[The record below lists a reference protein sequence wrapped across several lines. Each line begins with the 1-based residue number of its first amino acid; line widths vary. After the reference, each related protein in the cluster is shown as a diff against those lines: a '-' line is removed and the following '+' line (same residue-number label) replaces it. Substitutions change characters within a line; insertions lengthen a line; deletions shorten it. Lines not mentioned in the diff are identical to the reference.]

1 MQSKV
6 SKYCGVV
13 RIRLGIPKLSG
24 AISACGEEYLAGRV
38 VIDRPD
44 WIKVSF
50 ELGLF
55 DKCLIFYLV
64 PCNLPSISSAID
76 PLIDQIE
83 VGCNRLAFR
92 IVGILC
98 NVVVADLSI
107 GFGLECK

>member
-1 MQSKV
+1 MSV
-6 SKYCGVV
+6 
-13 RIRLGIPKLSG
+13 
-24 AISACGEEYLAGRV
+24 
-38 VIDRPD
+38 
-44 WIKVSF
+44 

-83 VGCNRLAFR
+83 VGRNRFAFR

-98 NVVVADLSI
+98 DVVVADLGE